1 MIDPAE
7 TRRRLADARGV
18 VRANLTLD
26 SAVCRHA
33 VRLGVATAV
42 GVGIYRLF
50 DIEHG
55 YWIPL
60 TVLFVL
66 RPDFGSTFSRGGLRA
81 AGTILGI
88 LLAGATTWAIGEDDT
103 LALIPIAVFCWG
115 ALAFLFA
122 NYAVF
127 TTSITALVVLMVDLA
142 GEPAVDAMGERL
154 VASAIGIVIALV
166 VFVVWPTWTRERMAA
181 AVGQYV
187 DALRAYAVGVLQ
199 ACVDPAS
206 HAADGRPAAHGPAAG
221 PRQRRRRAG
230 LHAARAPAPPWARR
244 SPRPCSAPATTCT
257 RRPSCGRPCPRRGR
271 APSAAELAPVCR
283 TSTATSPRS
292 SGGGAT
298 TGRGAVTV
306 PPHRCPSARSR
317 R

>member
-1 MIDPAE
+1 MFLPLHSILKFICDRTPAVALPVTTAMACRDEE
-7 TRRRLADARGV
+7 TFGPV
-18 VRANLTLD
+18 VA
-26 SAVCRHA
+26 
-33 VRLGVATAV
+33 
-42 GVGIYRLF
+42 IYRVAGMK
-50 DIEHG
+50 EHG

-154 VASAIGIVIALV
+154 VASMIGIVIALIS
-166 VFVVWPTWTRERMAA
+166 FLVWPTWTRERMAA

-187 DALRAYAVGVLQ
+187 EALRAYAVGVLQ

-206 HAADGRPAAHGPAAG
+206 Y
-221 PRQRRRRAG
+221 
-230 LHAARAPAPPWARR
+230 APSTRR
-244 SPRPCSAPATTCT
+244 SS
-257 RRPSCGRPCPRRGR
+257 RGM
-271 APSAAELAPVCR
+271 ADC
-283 TSTATSPRS
+283 
-292 SGGGAT
+292 
-298 TGRGAVTV
+298 
-306 PPHRCPSARSR
+306 
-317 R
+317 